1 MNKLVIDSD
10 AVMKHEQRGKTNHFY
25 VWLTWQFDG
34 AIILDA
40 GTRTAASARDFSY
53 NPKNLVL
60 TYDIIDEGYLQGRIQ
75 FFDLT
80 NVLFKQLDVNL
91 IEPTW
96 LSKVDVILLDIS
108 HNGDDERRFLKRIE
122 PHFKGILVMDDI
134 NDPDSFPE
142 LYEFYNSLDREK
154 HLLTLPVGASR
165 GTGVVP
171 YGDWTIEVKELKK

>member
-1 MNKLVIDSD
+1 MKKLIIDSD
-10 AVMKHEQRGKTNHFY
+10 AIMKYEQRGKTNHFY
-25 VWLTWQFDG
+25 VWLTWQFNG
-34 AIILDA
+34 AIFLDA

-60 TYDIIDEGYLQGRIQ
+60 TYDVTDEGYLQGRVQ

-80 NVLFKQLDVNL
+80 NVIFKQLDVNL

-108 HNGDDERRFLKRIE
+108 HNGDDEQLFLDRIE

-134 NDPDSFPE
+134 NCTERYPE
-142 LYEFYNSLDREK
+142 LFDVFNSLDREK
-154 HLLTLPVGASR
+154 HLLTFPIGASR
-165 GTGVVP
+165 GTGIVP
-171 YGDWTIEVKELKK
+171 YGDWTVEVV